1 MLLSLKDIS
10 KRFEDGNK
18 VVQALNSVSLT
29 IPEKQITA
37 VIGKSG
43 CGKSTL
49 LNILGGLSSPTSG
62 YYYFEGKE
70 VNFNKRKELYK
81 FRSENIGV
89 VVQNVALVG
98 NMTAYQ
104 NIELPI
110 RGYRN
115 RKSKYA
121 SIVELAKQLEIYDLL
136 DNFPHQMSGGERQR
150 VAIARALIC
159 NPKLILADEPTG
171 SLDQEGAR
179 NVLKILRELGTTVIL
194 ATHDKE
200 IARSCNNIIEI
211 SYGEIVSFTKGCM
224 ERFK

>member
-1 MLLSLKDIS
+1 M
-10 KRFEDGNK
+10 
-18 VVQALNSVSLT
+18 
-29 IPEKQITA
+29 
-37 VIGKSG
+37 
-43 CGKSTL
+43 
-49 LNILGGLSSPTSG
+49 
-62 YYYFEGKE
+62 
-70 VNFNKRKELYK
+70 
-81 FRSENIGV
+81 
-89 VVQNVALVG
+89 VQNVALVG

-104 NIELPI
+104 NIELPV

-136 DNFPHQMSGGERQR
+136 DNFPHQMSGGERQK

-200 IARSCNNIIEI
+200 IAHSCNNIIEF

-224 ERFK
+224 VMMKRPYMS